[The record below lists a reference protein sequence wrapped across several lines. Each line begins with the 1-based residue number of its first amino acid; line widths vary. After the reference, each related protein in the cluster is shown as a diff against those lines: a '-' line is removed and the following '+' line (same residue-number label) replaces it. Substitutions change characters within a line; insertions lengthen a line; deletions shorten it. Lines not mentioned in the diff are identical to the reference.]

1 MADVAALL
9 VHCCNA
15 RIGAADAKAAFAKG
29 PDVVNGAEPGTL
41 DDADT
46 QQSIETLQRLAR

>member
-1 MADVAALL
+1 MADVT
-9 VHCCNA
+9 A
-15 RIGAADAKAAFAKG
+15 R
-29 PDVVNGAEPGTL
+29 NGAEPGTL